1 MTDTNQQVKYELT
14 RDQLAAHIPYEEAEG
29 IAQLNTLGYQTT
41 LKEAIPYTSSPEQ
54 VQRIVDRINKVSHE

>member
-29 IAQLNTLGYQTT
+29 IAQLNALGYQTT
-41 LKEAIPYTSSPEQ
+41 LKEAITYTSNPKK
-54 VQRIVDRINKVSHE
+54 VQGIVDRVNEVSQ